1 MTAPEHHT
9 SEHDTASLPGEP
21 DDQTACQDTLG
32 NIYLVELHERAAEV
46 VFATAGG
53 QRVRSYSF
61 GTFAGVN
68 DALALDLGRGL
79 VIDATTVAALQQ
91 WANLDE
97 FGLRERLR
105 QERGVV
111 ASGDIDPDTAAHL
124 ASALADLEGRRP

>member
-1 MTAPEHHT
+1 MTEHH
-9 SEHDTASLPGEP
+9 TASLPDEP

-46 VFATAGG
+46 VFATDSGR
-53 QRVRSYSF
+53 RVRSYSF

-79 VIDATTVAALQQ
+79 VIDVTTVAELQQ

-97 FGLRERLR
+97 FGLRQRLR
-105 QERGVV
+105 QECPVV
-111 ASGDIDPDTAAHL
+111 TPDDLGPDTAAHL
-124 ASALADLEGRRP
+124 ATALADLEGRRP